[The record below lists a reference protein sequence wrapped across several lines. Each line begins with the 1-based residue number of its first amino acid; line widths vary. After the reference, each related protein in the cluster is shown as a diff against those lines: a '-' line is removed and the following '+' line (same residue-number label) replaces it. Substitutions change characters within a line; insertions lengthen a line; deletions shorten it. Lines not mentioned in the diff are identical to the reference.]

1 MIKSSPLTVET
12 VLKSREYRS
21 RTTTLRA
28 EKSLYVF
35 LQQAWRAIEGDTPFT
50 GGWHIEAIAEH
61 LEACFNRQIQRLL
74 INVPPRSSKS
84 SLVSIAFPA
93 WAWIHNP
100 EEQFI
105 YASYAASLSLA
116 HSLKCRR
123 LIESPWY
130 QNNWGHRVQLS
141 KDQRSKG
148 EFQNTR
154 GGHRIATSVGGST
167 TGRGGHILVC
177 DDPNNVQDAES
188 EAKRENTLQWKS
200 QVWPSRFNNPKESCE
215 IVIQHRVHEQ
225 DISGMICDLDTQQEW
240 VKLILPMEFE
250 SSRRAKTVI
259 LPSSKGKVWQDPRR
273 EEGALLCPERFG
285 ERQITDYKKE
295 LGAYGYA
302 GQYQQRPA
310 PAEGGIFKK
319 TSFRIWCEPALP
331 QFQHILCSVDTAL
344 STKEE
349 SSYSACTT
357 WGLFD
362 YLGHTHVMMIGLFK
376 GRVPFDDLCERMRSL
391 SKDYRDNGRKHVV
404 PDGRHRIDFFLVED
418 KSVGIPLNSYL
429 HKMGIRTD
437 MFNPT
442 PYGDKK
448 SRAHL
453 VRYYLGQHGLVW
465 LPGYEKDYYD
475 RLFESGRLF
484 LEDVLLFPNG
494 KSNDVVDTMTQ
505 ALLYL
510 RDQNMLEHVKDRNA
524 WEEDD

>member
-1 MIKSSPLTVET
+1 MKRVLSSQEAFDFV
-12 VLKSREYRS
+12 RS
-21 RTTTLRA
+21 
-28 EKSLYVF
+28 EVSFYEFFK
-35 LQQAWRAIEGDTPFT
+35 QAWPVLEGGVSFIDN
-50 GGWHIEAIAEH
+50 WHIGAIAEH
-61 LEACFNRQIQRLL
+61 LEAVYKRDIRRLL
-74 INVPPRSSKS
+74 INVPPRSGKS
-84 SLVSIAFPA
+84 SLVSVSFPA
-93 WAWIHNP
+93 WVWIHNP
-100 EEQFI
+100 YEKFM
-105 YASYAASLSLA
+105 YASYNAQLSLE
-116 HSLKCRR
+116 HSLNCRR
-123 LIESPWY
+123 LIESVWY
-130 QNNWGHRVQLS
+130 RSRWGDLCAMASDQNA
-141 KDQRSKG
+141 KG
-148 EFQNTR
+148 FFENKS
-154 GGHRIATSVGGST
+154 GGYRIATSVDGGST
-167 TGRGGHILVC
+167 GRGASILIC
-177 DDPNNVQDAES
+177 DDPNSVS
-188 EAKRENTLQWKS
+188 EENSDVKLEWANNWKS
-200 QVWPSRFNNPKESCE
+200 QIWSTRMNNPKDDCE
-215 IVIQHRVHEQ
+215 IVIQQRFNER
-225 DISGMICDLDTQQEW
+225 DIS
-240 VKLILPMEFE
+240 
-250 SSRRAKTVI
+250 AI
-259 LPSSKGKVWQDPRR
+259 LPSSKGKVWQDPRTK
-273 EEGALLCPERFG
+273 EGELFCPDRFG
-285 ERQITDYKKE
+285 QREVERYKRE

-319 TSFRIWCEPALP
+319 TSFRIWHEHPLP
-331 QFQHILCSVDTAL
+331 PFQHIFCSVDTAL

-357 WGLFD
+357 WGLFN

-429 HKMGIRTD
+429 QKMGIRTD

-465 LPGYEKDYYD
+465 LPGYEKENYD

>member
-1 MIKSSPLTVET
+1 MKRVLSPQEAFDFV
-12 VLKSREYRS
+12 RS
-21 RTTTLRA
+21 
-28 EKSLYVF
+28 EVSFYEFFK
-35 LQQAWRAIEGDTPFT
+35 QAWPVLEGGVSFIDN
-50 GGWHIEAIAEH
+50 WHIGAIAEH
-61 LEACFNRQIQRLL
+61 LEAVYKRDIRRLL
-74 INVPPRSSKS
+74 INVPPRSGKS
-84 SLVSIAFPA
+84 SLVSVSFPA
-93 WAWIHNP
+93 WVWIHNP
-100 EEQFI
+100 YEKFM
-105 YASYAASLSLA
+105 YASYNAQLSLE
-116 HSLKCRR
+116 HSLNCRR
-123 LIESPWY
+123 LIESVWY
-130 QNNWGHRVQLS
+130 RSRWGDLCAMASDQNA
-141 KDQRSKG
+141 KG
-148 EFQNTR
+148 FFENKS
-154 GGHRIATSVGGST
+154 GGYRIATSVDGGST
-167 TGRGGHILVC
+167 GRGASILIC
-177 DDPNNVQDAES
+177 DDPNSVS
-188 EAKRENTLQWKS
+188 EENSDVKLEWANNWKS
-200 QVWPSRFNNPKESCE
+200 QIWSTRMNNPKDDCE
-215 IVIQHRVHEQ
+215 IVIQQRFNER
-225 DISGMICDLDTQQEW
+225 DISGTIIGNDLDGEW

-259 LPSSKGKVWQDPRR
+259 LPSNKGKIWQDPRTK
-273 EEGALLCPERFG
+273 EGELLCPDRFG
-285 ERQITDYKKE
+285 QREVERYKRE

-319 TSFRIWCEPALP
+319 TSFRIWHEYPLP
-331 QFQHILCSVDTAL
+331 PFQHIFCSVDTAL

-357 WGLFD
+357 WGLFN

-376 GRVPFDDLCERMRSL
+376 GRVPFDVLCERMRSL
-391 SKDYRDNGRKHVV
+391 SKDYRDNGRKPVV

-465 LPGYEKDYYD
+465 VPGYEKDNYD
-475 RLFESGRLF
+475 RLFESARLL

-510 RDQNMLEHVKDRNA
+510 RDYNMLEHVKDRNA
-524 WEEDD
+524 WGEDD